1 MKASLDAISAANDE
15 SCEVITKRSS
25 ISVGRSFLRKK
36 IITPSVN
43 QDYFHRERLDQL
55 VEKICCSRLSLFYVP
70 AGYGKTSLLS
80 YWVNNEE
87 KFPSNIA
94 WLTLDSRDNDI
105 LRLSYYLIESLSS
118 VLSEA
123 SKSELYEIIDGAMSH
138 WSESISEN
146 LVIKLV
152 EIIEPL
158 GSIMIIFDNFQ
169 FVQSDQI
176 KAFIDTLLTHVPE
189 NLSLVVLSNQPID
202 LAITKLRLNRS
213 LIEISKRDLQFT
225 EPEANLLLDKLLP
238 ESVEQTIKEELI
250 QRSEGWGAG
259 LHLCSLA
266 LQDGSFQSEVLLPD
280 SITYLKEYFTNE
292 VFSVLSGQD
301 LQRLC
306 RLSGIEY
313 WCSDL
318 CCYLLDDPVDGQWL
332 QDIANKLGFIEYLND
347 KGLWC
352 RPHPMFR
359 QVLIDLSGVGTKA
372 QHDVYAEA
380 SVWFEDREMIS
391 DAIDYS
397 IRSGNTDRA
406 LSLILKLSSVSL
418 LDQNMATLLEMRKE
432 ILQQE
437 KETTGKLSILYLWI
451 LMSCS
456 RIDEAETSLEQY
468 SAALNSPGETI
479 SKELQ
484 AELLAVQAFIAKN
497 KGDIELAGSLA
508 RGALEGLS
516 EERVAVKVICYL
528 IISNS
533 LSLVGR
539 FDDARKINRELMQ
552 LSREHND
559 VKLEMLGFYD
569 SARIE
574 LARGYLNRVSTLV
587 KQGLELVQGSLS
599 ELHNLAESRLGVYW
613 VLVKMHQ
620 GKLVEAERLANST
633 IREAERSDDIS
644 AFLSYL
650 IKAILY
656 KGAGDLDQAFAVLGR
671 AQRFLTVWKIDDVSY
686 RSALE
691 ATKVMLW
698 IDQGNFSRASAVL
711 SDLKNMR
718 EEGVVAD
725 LFPLLPGMLDLLEVR
740 LLIKTGETVEALERL
755 TELQRIENSQAPNS
769 VTSIYILIYQSI
781 IYSSGRKPDKA
792 IKAMR
797 TAIQKA
803 EVERWLSPF
812 WDLSQDISIL
822 ISEMLTASE
831 PGAFLVELSQLCRIN
846 RLSAG
851 ETIESTLEEPIS
863 RREMGVLELIAQ
875 GLSNQ
880 GIADKLFISLHTV
893 KTHARRINNKLGVK
907 SRTQAI
913 VKARQYGL
921 L

>member
-1 MKASLDAISAANDE
+1 VKASLDTILAANDE
-15 SCEVITKRSS
+15 SCKDLTKRSS
-25 ISVGRSFLRKK
+25 MPVGRSFLRKK

-43 QDYFHRERLDQL
+43 QDYFHRERLDRL
-55 VEKICCSRLSLFYVP
+55 VGKICSSRLSLFCVP

-80 YWVNNEE
+80 YWVTSEK

-105 LRLSYYLIESLSS
+105 FRLSHYFIESLSS
-118 VLSEA
+118 VLNEDA
-123 SKSELYEIIDGAMSH
+123 KSSLYETIDGAKSH
-138 WSESISEN
+138 WSESVSEK

-158 GSIMIIFDNFQ
+158 GSIMIILDNFQ

-176 KAFIDTLLTHVPE
+176 KAFIDTLLDHAPE
-189 NLSLVVLSNQPID
+189 NLSLVVLSSQPID
-202 LAITKLRLNRS
+202 LAITKLRLNGA
-213 LIEISKRDLQFT
+213 LIEVNKRDLQFT
-225 EPEANLLLDKLLP
+225 EPEANFLLNKLLP
-238 ESVEQTIKEELI
+238 ESIEQEIKEELI

-259 LHLCSLA
+259 LRLFSIA
-266 LQDGSFQSEVLLPD
+266 LQDGDLQSEALLPA
-280 SITYLKEYFTNE
+280 SIAYLKEYFINE
-292 VFSVLSGQD
+292 VLRVLSEQD

-306 RLSGIEY
+306 RLSSVEY

-318 CCYLLDDPVDGQWL
+318 CRHLLDDLVDDHWL
-332 QDIANKLGFIEYLND
+332 HNMVNKLGFIEFLND

-352 RPHPMFR
+352 RPHPMLR
-359 QVLIDLSGVGTKA
+359 QVLIDLNGSGLRA
-372 QHDVYAEA
+372 QPEVYAEA
-380 SVWFEDREMIS
+380 SVWFEEREMIS
-391 DAIDYS
+391 DAIDYA
-397 IRSGNTDRA
+397 IRSSNTDRA
-406 LSLILKLSSVSL
+406 LSLILKLSNVSL

-437 KETTGKLSILYLWI
+437 KETTGRLSILYLWI
-451 LMSCS
+451 LMTCS
-456 RIDEAETSLEQY
+456 RINEAETSLEQY
-468 SAALNSPGETI
+468 SAALDVPGKTVP
-479 SKELQ
+479 KELQ
-484 AELLAVQAFIAKN
+484 AELLAVKAFIAKN
-497 KGDIELAGSLA
+497 KGDIELAGNLA
-508 RGALEGLS
+508 RGALDGLS
-516 EERVAVKVICYL
+516 DERVAVKIICYL

-533 LSLVGR
+533 LNLVGR

-559 VKLEMLGFYD
+559 IKLEMLGFYD

-574 LARGYLNRVSTLV
+574 LGRGYLNRVSTLV
-587 KQGLELVQGSLS
+587 KQGLELGQGSLS
-599 ELHNLAESRLGVYW
+599 ELHNLAESRLRVYW

-620 GKLVEAERLANST
+620 GKLIEAERLANST

-650 IKAILY
+650 IKAFLY
-656 KGAGDLDQAFAVLGR
+656 KGVGDLDRAFAVLGR
-671 AQRFLTVWKIDDVSY
+671 AERFLSVWKIEDVSY

-691 ATKVMLW
+691 AAKVMLW
-698 IDQGNFSRASAVL
+698 IEQGNLNRALTVL
-711 SDLKNMR
+711 SELKGMR
-718 EEGVVAD
+718 QKGIIAD
-725 LFPLLPGMLDLLEVR
+725 LFPLLPSTLDLLEIR

-755 TELQRIENSQAPNS
+755 TELQRIENNQAPNS

-781 IYSSGRKPDKA
+781 IYSCGRKPDKA
-792 IKAMR
+792 LKAMR
-797 TAIQKA
+797 SAIQKA
-803 EVERWLSPF
+803 EIERWLSPF
-812 WDLSQDISIL
+812 WDLSQDISPL

-831 PGAFLVELSQLCRIN
+831 PGKFLLELSELCGIG
-846 RLSAG
+846 RLSDDQ
-851 ETIESTLEEPIS
+851 STELALEEPIS
-863 RREMGVLELIAQ
+863 SREMGVLELIAQ

-913 VKARQYGL
+913 VKARQHGL

>member
-1 MKASLDAISAANDE
+1 MKASLDVISAANDDACKDVNKQL
-15 SCEVITKRSS
+15 SM
-25 ISVGRSFLRKK
+25 SVERSFLRKK
-36 IITPSVN
+36 IIIPPLN
-43 QDYFHRERLDQL
+43 QSYVHRVRLDQL
-55 VEKICCSRLSLFYVP
+55 VDKICSSRLSLFCVP

-80 YWVNNEE
+80 HWVSNEK

-105 LRLSYYLIESLSS
+105 FRLSHYLIESLSS
-118 VLSEA
+118 ILNDA
-123 SKSELYEIIDGAMSH
+123 AKSSLYSIIDDAEIH
-138 WSESISEN
+138 WSEAVSES
-146 LVIKLV
+146 LVSKLV

-158 GSIMIIFDNFQ
+158 DSVMIILDNYQ
-169 FVQSDQI
+169 FVQSDSI
-176 KAFIDTLLTHVPE
+176 NTFIDTLLANASD
-189 NLSLVVLSNQPID
+189 NLLLVVLSSQPTG
-202 LAITKLRLNRS
+202 LAVTKLRLNRA

-225 EPEANLLLDKLLP
+225 EPEAIILLNKLLP
-238 ESVEQTIKEELI
+238 GPVEQEIKDELV

-259 LHLCSLA
+259 LHLTSFA
-266 LQDGSFQSEVLLPD
+266 LQEGDFQSEVLLPS
-280 SITYLKEYFTNE
+280 SITYLKEYFINE
-292 VFSVLSGQD
+292 VLCVLSEQD

-306 RLSGIEY
+306 RLSSVEY

-318 CCYLLDDPVDGQWL
+318 CRYLLDDQIDDHWL
-332 QDIANKLGFIEYLND
+332 QSMVNKLGFIEFLNE

-352 RPHPMFR
+352 RPHPMLR
-359 QVLIDLSGVGTKA
+359 QVLIDLGGSDKKA
-372 QHDVYAEA
+372 LSELFTET

-391 DAIDYS
+391 DAIDYA

-406 LSLILKLSSVSL
+406 LSLILKLSNVSL

-432 ILQQE
+432 IRQQE
-437 KETTGKLSILYLWI
+437 KETTGRLSILYLWV

-456 RIDEAETSLEQY
+456 RIDEAERSLEQY
-468 SAALNSPGETI
+468 TVSLSNHGKI
-479 SKELQ
+479 VSKELQ

-497 KGDIELAGSLA
+497 KGDIELAGNLA
-508 RGALEGLS
+508 RDALGGLGV
-516 EERVAVKVICYL
+516 ERVAVKVICYL

-533 LSLVGR
+533 LSLLGR
-539 FDDARKINRELMQ
+539 FDDARKINRELIQ

-559 VKLEMLGFYD
+559 IKLEMLGFYD

-587 KQGLELVQGSLS
+587 KQGLELERGSLS
-599 ELHNLAESRLGVYW
+599 ELHNLAESRLKVSW

-620 GKLVEAERLANST
+620 GKLIEAERLANST

-644 AFLSYL
+644 AFFSYI
-650 IKAILY
+650 IKALLY

-698 IDQGNFSRASAVL
+698 IDQGNFDRASAGL
-711 SDLKNMR
+711 SELKSMR
-718 EEGVVAD
+718 QNGVIAD
-725 LFPLLPGMLDLLEVR
+725 LFPLLPSMLDLLDVR
-740 LLIKTGETVEALERL
+740 LLIKTGKTLDALERL
-755 TELQRIENSQAPNS
+755 TELQRIENNQAPNS

-781 IYSSGRKPDKA
+781 IYSAGRKPDKA
-792 IKAMR
+792 LKAMR
-797 TAIQKA
+797 SALQKA
-803 EVERWLSPF
+803 EVECWLSPF
-812 WDLSQDISIL
+812 WDLSQDITPL

-831 PGAFLVELSQLCRIN
+831 PGLFLVELSQLCSIGR
-846 RLSAG
+846 STG
-851 ETIESTLEEPIS
+851 DQSTESILEEPIS
-863 RREMGVLELIAQ
+863 SREMGVLELIAQ